1 MSVISGSGL
10 IEALLAVSAGIALA
24 AAAGLRIFVPLLAV
38 SIAGTTGHLA
48 LPSGTTWLGT
58 LPALVAIGLAAAL
71 EIAGYF
77 LPVLDH
83 ALDALG
89 APLAVA
95 AGVLASASML
105 VDFPPLL
112 RWTLAVVTGGGSAG
126 LLHSAT
132 ALLRLKSGVLTAGLA
147 NPVVATGEVIGAVV
161 LAGLALLLPLAA
173 LVLAVLIGVKL
184 VRRARSRKVELR
196 QSPQ

>member
-1 MSVISGSGL
+1 MSDVSGPGL

-38 SIAGTTGHLA
+38 SIAGTTGHLV
-48 LPSGTTWLGT
+48 LPAGTAWLGT
-58 LPALVAIGLAAAL
+58 LPALVAIAVAAAL

-112 RWTLAVVTGGGSAG
+112 RWTLAVAAGGGSAG

-132 ALLRLKSGVLTAGLA
+132 ALLRLKSGVMTAGLA
-147 NPVVATGEVIGAVV
+147 NPLVASGEVIGA
-161 LAGLALLLPLAA
+161 LALAAMALLLPLAA
-173 LVLAVLIGVKL
+173 LVLAVVIGIKLI
-184 VRRARSRKVELR
+184 RRARKMEPR
-196 QSPQ
+196 QSSG

>member
-1 MSVISGSGL
+1 MSDISGPGL
-10 IEALLAVSAGIALA
+10 IEAVLAVSAGIALA
-24 AAAGLRIFVPLLAV
+24 AAAGLRIFLPLLAV

-48 LPSGTTWLGT
+48 LPAGTAWLGT
-58 LPALVAIGLAAAL
+58 LPALVAIAVAAAL

-112 RWTLAVVTGGGSAG
+112 RWTLAVVAGGGSAG

-132 ALLRLKSGVLTAGLA
+132 ALLRLKSGVLTGGLA
-147 NPVVATGEVIGAVV
+147 NPLVAFGEIIGSLTLAVM
-161 LAGLALLLPLAA
+161 ALLLPLAA
-173 LVLAVLIGVKL
+173 LALAVVIGMRL
-184 VRRARSRKVELR
+184 TRRTRKMDLR
-196 QSPQ
+196 QSLE

>member
-1 MSVISGSGL
+1 MTAISGPGL
-10 IEALLAVSAGIALA
+10 GEALLSVSAGIALA

-38 SIAGTTGHLA
+38 SIAGTTGHLV
-48 LPSGTTWLGT
+48 LPAGTTWLGT
-58 LPALVAIGLAAAL
+58 VPALVAIAVAAAL

-77 LPVLDH
+77 IPVLDH

-95 AGVLASASML
+95 AGILASAAML

-112 RWTLAVVTGGGSAG
+112 QWTLAVVAGGGSAG

-132 ALLRLKSGVLTAGLA
+132 ALLRLKSGVLTAGLG
-147 NPVVATGEVIGAVV
+147 NPLVAAGEVIGALV
-161 LAGLALLLPLAA
+161 LAVMALLLPLAG
-173 LVLAVLIGVKL
+173 LVLAAVIGVKL
-184 VRRARSRKVELR
+184 VRRARARKWELR
-196 QSPQ
+196 QLPG